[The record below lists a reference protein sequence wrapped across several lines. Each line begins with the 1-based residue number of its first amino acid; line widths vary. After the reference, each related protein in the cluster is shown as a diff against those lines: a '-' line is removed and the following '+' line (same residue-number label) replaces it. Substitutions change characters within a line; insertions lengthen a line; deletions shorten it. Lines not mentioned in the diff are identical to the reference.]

1 MTRLSRARAGQS
13 KRMAVSLV
21 VAAWVGVAAFAG
33 DARASRPVLDWLDF
47 DARSLS
53 AYQVASNPADTARM
67 TASPSWAGDAA
78 SRRVLLMI
86 PFASETAYSISVNAI
101 LSTFQERGLA
111 AAFDIWLY
119 DSDPSIAAEAVAWA
133 EANAVDLIMPV
144 GSDATEYLYQ
154 NYDGGRIPVVT
165 SASKDPVL
173 RGQVPDYNVGSGS
186 NIAYTSNTVPVRLFV
201 SYLRQLLP
209 ELRTVAVLFDR
220 SNRSAVE
227 TQVDPLHAVA
237 SEVGLTVIDVAVR
250 DGRSVG
256 PDLTIGMAAALEA
269 IEEIDPEFGTSAWI
283 VTGSTAVYREMEL
296 INRLGGRIPVIATLP
311 DMVRG
316 GEASALV
323 SIGVNQS
330 TAVQLA
336 AHYAVDVLNGQ
347 AEVGALPVGVVTPPD
362 IAINFR
368 IARRIG
374 LRIPFRFMEAATF
387 IYDYDGHRVRA
398 FGQRVGLTD

>member
-1 MTRLSRARAGQS
+1 MTGHSRAGAGRS
-13 KRMAVSLV
+13 TA
-21 VAAWVGVAAFAG
+21 VAAMLAVAVWLGLAAIAG
-33 DARASRPVLDWLDF
+33 DARAARPVLDWLDF
-47 DARSLS
+47 DARSLA
-53 AYQVASNPADTARM
+53 AYRVAPDPGDTARM
-67 TASPSWAGDAA
+67 TAAPAWAGDVEP
-78 SRRVLLMI
+78 RRVLLMI

-101 LSTFQERGLA
+101 LSTFHDRGVA

-119 DSDPSIAAEAVAWA
+119 DSDPAIAAEAVAWA

-154 NYDGGRIPVVT
+154 TYRGGRIPVVT

-173 RGQVPDYNVGSGS
+173 RGQVPAYDVGSGS

-209 ELRTVAVLFDR
+209 ELRTVAVLYDR

-237 SEVGLTVIDVAVR
+237 TEVGLTVIDVAVR
-250 DGRSVG
+250 DGRSVEA
-256 PDLTIGMAAALEA
+256 DLTSGMAAAAQA
-269 IEEIDPEFGTSAWI
+269 IEEVAPGFGASAWI

-336 AHYAVDVLNGQ
+336 AHYAVDVLEGRV
-347 AEVGALPVGVVTPPD
+347 AVGALPVGVVTPPD

-398 FGQRVGLTD
+398 FGQRAGLID